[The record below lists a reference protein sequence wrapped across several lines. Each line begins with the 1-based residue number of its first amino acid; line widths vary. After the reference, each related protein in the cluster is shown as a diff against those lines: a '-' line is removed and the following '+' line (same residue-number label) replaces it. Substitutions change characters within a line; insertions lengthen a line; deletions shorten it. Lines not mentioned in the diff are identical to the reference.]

1 MAKSARR
8 PANQPPKKR
17 KAFRP
22 MLLAGGLG
30 LLWFVQYQQ
39 GGPADEAGP
48 AWSHAVVLGTRLLAD
63 FVGAWVVIALLQLVF
78 ALIRT
83 ALVQLRSD
91 SDREAL

>member
-8 PANQPPKKR
+8 PANKEPPKR

-39 GGPADEAGP
+39 GGPAEEAGP
-48 AWSHAVVLGTRLLAD
+48 AWSHAVVLGSRLLAD
-63 FVGAWVVIALLQLVF
+63 FVGAWVVIAVAQLVF
-78 ALIRT
+78 ALIRLGV
-83 ALVQLRSD
+83 AQLRSD
-91 SDREAL
+91 PDREAL

>member
-1 MAKSARR
+1 
-8 PANQPPKKR
+8 
-17 KAFRP
+17 

-48 AWSHAVVLGTRLLAD
+48 AWSHGVVLGTRLLAD
-63 FVGAWVVIALLQLVF
+63 FVGAWVAIALVQLVF
-78 ALIRT
+78 AAIRAT
-83 ALVQLRSD
+83 FAQLRSD

>member
-22 MLLAGGLG
+22 VLLAGGLG

-39 GGPADEAGP
+39 GGPAEDTGP
-48 AWSHAVVLGTRLLAD
+48 VWSHAVVLGSRLLAD

-78 ALIRT
+78 ALVR
-83 ALVQLRSD
+83 AAFAQLRSD
-91 SDREAL
+91 PDREAL